1 MLVTQHKVFILPEKK
16 KYSLVQIYTKSG
28 IEALHQQIV
37 IYRFAQIIE
46 S

>member
-1 MLVTQHKVFILPEKK
+1 MLVTQHKVSILPEKK
-16 KYSLVQIYTKSG
+16 KYPLIQIYTKSG

-37 IYRFAQIIE
+37 IHRFAQIIE